1 MERDRGV
8 GGGREEKGE
17 TFLHSKIVLITY
29 AFYFDH
35 LVYGIGGI

>member
-1 MERDRGV
+1 MEWGE
-8 GGGREEKGE
+8 GGREGE